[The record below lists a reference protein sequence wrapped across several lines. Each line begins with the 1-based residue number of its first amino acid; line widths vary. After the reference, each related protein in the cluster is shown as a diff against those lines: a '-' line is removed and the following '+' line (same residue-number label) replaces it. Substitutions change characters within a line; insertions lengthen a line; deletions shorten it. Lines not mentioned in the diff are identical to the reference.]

1 MQVIT
6 TILTAPTMQ
15 ATETKTLTDEEKLI
29 LAAKANRDRFQ
40 PLYEKYYAQILK
52 FVYQRVT
59 TKDDAYDITQ
69 QVFLQAMLSL
79 DKYELRGFPFSSWL
93 YRIAINEL
101 NQAFRKNEKQRGI
114 NLEEH
119 HLKDIAQEMNETSA
133 DEKENILLEA
143 LTGLEEDDFQLV
155 EMRFFEKRAFKEIGE
170 ILNITEANAKM
181 KLYRILDKLKPILE
195 KKIAY

>member
-1 MQVIT
+1 MQGI
-6 TILTAPTMQ
+6 
-15 ATETKTLTDEEKLI
+15 ETKTFTDEEKLI
-29 LAAKANRDRFQ
+29 LAAQANRENFQ
-40 PLYEKYYAQILK
+40 PLYEKYYTQILK

-69 QVFLQAMLSL
+69 QVFLQAMISL
-79 DKYELRGFPFSSWL
+79 NKYELRGFPFSSWL

-114 NLEEH
+114 NLEEK
-119 HLKDIAQEMNETSA
+119 HLKEIVSEMNEE
-133 DEKENILLEA
+133 DVEEKERILLEA
-143 LTGLEEDDFQLV
+143 LTTLEEEDFQLV

-195 KKIAY
+195 KKLTME